1 MKGKPA
7 FQTLAANIPG
17 IVYRVYVREQN
28 HMGFFNDMLEKMTG
42 YKPVDLRMGKVC
54 SIDPMILSEDR
65 IHVLEVV
72 KGALWGE

>member
-1 MKGKPA
+1 
-7 FQTLAANIPG
+7 
-17 IVYRVYVREQN
+17 
-28 HMGFFNDMLEKMTG
+28 MGFFNDMLEKMTG

-54 SIDPMILSEDR
+54 SIDPMIFSEDR